1 MGRVAREKIK
11 NRLKKQLTNMS
22 AQKHNYVFYGMTSNA
37 VEVRKFTEH
46 IIDSNI
52 AAEQKGHKKSPICIW
67 GTHGIGKTEM
77 VEQIAKEK
85 GFQWAY
91 IAPAQFEEMGDL
103 VGMPAIENGKTVFS
117 SPDWVPQKEGPGVL
131 LIDDVNRAD
140 DRILRG
146 IMQLLQNYELVSWK
160 LPPLWQIVLTA
171 NPDGGDYS
179 VTPMDNAM
187 LTRMMHITMNFD
199 PKAWAIWAEKTGVDS
214 RCINFVLTYPEI
226 AQGQRTT
233 PRSLVQ
239 FFQSIEEIKDFGTS
253 LPLIQM
259 MGASCLDEETVASFI
274 AFIQQNLS
282 ELITPE
288 QILAAK
294 NFKNIVYKPLREIVQ
309 KEVLRVDIIATLC
322 TRMVNYLTINN
333 IKPEKNGI
341 KNIQSF
347 IKMDIIPNDLRLTL
361 LQDLISSDNA
371 ALKAVMADPEVG
383 MMLLNKM

>member
-1 MGRVAREKIK
+1 
-11 NRLKKQLTNMS
+11 MS
-22 AQKHNYVFYGMTSNA
+22 QQQHNYIFYGMESNA
-37 VEVRKFTEH
+37 TEVRKFVEH
-46 IIDSNI
+46 IIQTNI
-52 AAEQKGHKKSPICIW
+52 DAEQRTHKKSPICIW

-77 VEQIAKEK
+77 VQQIAQDMDFK
-85 GFQWAY
+85 WSY

-103 VGMPAIENGKTVFS
+103 VGMPSIEDGRTIFS
-117 SPDWVPQKEGPGVL
+117 SPDWVPTEEGPGIL

-146 IMQLLQNYELVSWK
+146 IMQLLQNYELISWK

-179 VTPMDNAM
+179 VTPMDDAM

-199 PKAWAIWAEKTGVDS
+199 PKAWAIWAEKAGVDS

-226 AQGQRTT
+226 AQGRQST

-239 FFQSIEEIKDFGTS
+239 FFQSIERIKKFS
-253 LPLIQM
+253 EELPLIQM
-259 MGASCLDEETVASFI
+259 LGSSCLDEETVTAFI
-274 AFIQQNLS
+274 TFIQQNLS

-288 QILAAK
+288 AILKTK
-294 NFKNIVYKPLREIVQ
+294 NFDLEVEKHIKEIVQ

-322 TRMVNYLTINN
+322 TRLVNYLTLKN
-333 IKPEKNGI
+333 IKPDKEEI

-347 IKMDIIPNDLRLTL
+347 IKMDIIPNDLRLSM
-361 LQDLISSDNA
+361 LQDLVSSTNQ
-371 ALKAVMADPEVG
+371 ALKTVMTDPAVA
-383 MMLLNKM
+383 MLLLQKM

>member
-1 MGRVAREKIK
+1 MAA
-11 NRLKKQLTNMS
+11 NQ
-22 AQKHNYVFYGMTSNA
+22 QHNYVFYGMQTDSH
-37 VEVRKFTEH
+37 EVRKFVEH
-46 IIDSNI
+46 IIQTNI
-52 AAEQKGHKKSPICIW
+52 EAEKNNNKKSPICIW

-77 VEQIAKEK
+77 VQQITNDLEY
-85 GFQWAY
+85 QWSY

-103 VGMPAIENGKTVFS
+103 VGMPSIEEGRTKFS
-117 SPDWVPQKEGPGVL
+117 SPDWVPTEEGPGIL

-187 LTRMMHITMNFD
+187 LTRMMHITMKFD
-199 PKAWAIWAEKTGVDS
+199 PKAWAVWAEKAGVDS

-226 AQGQRTT
+226 AQGQQTT

-239 FFQSIEEIKDFGTS
+239 FFQSIENIKIFS
-253 LPLIQM
+253 EELPMIQM
-259 MGASCLDEETVASFI
+259 LGSSCLDEATVASFI

-288 QILAAK
+288 QITKTK
-294 NFKNIVYKPLREIVQ
+294 NFETEVYKHLKGIVQ
-309 KEVLRVDIIATLC
+309 KEVLRVDIIATMC
-322 TRMVNYLTINN
+322 TRLVNYLTLNK
-333 IKPEKNGI
+333 IKPNKEEI

-347 IKMDIIPNDLRLTL
+347 IKMDIIPNDLRLTM
-361 LQDLISSDNA
+361 LQDLVSSPNT
-371 ALKAVMADPEVG
+371 ALKEVMADPAVA
-383 MMLLNKM
+383 MLLLQKM